1 MTAASPADWA
11 ACLSLGTAV
20 STAAAVP
27 VLLWVDAD
35 YVLVP
40 DWRVLGDRLLV
51 EVTNARQAAADVR
64 RAAAVS
70 LAALLLIL
78 SAPAPEAT
86 R

>member
-1 MTAASPADWA
+1 VTAASPADWA
-11 ACLSLGTAV
+11 ACLSLGAAV
-20 STAAAVP
+20 SAAAAVP

-51 EVTNARQAAADVR
+51 EVTNVRHAARDAR
-64 RAAAVS
+64 RAAAVTG
-70 LAALLLIL
+70 AGLLLLL
-78 SAPAPEAT
+78 SAPTVEVT

>member
-1 MTAASPADWA
+1 MTAASPAEWA

-20 STAAAVP
+20 SAAAAVP